1 MSDAAAFLA
10 SLVLLGLA
18 AYRVLADRSAA
29 PDSTRT
35 AVYGFVI
42 CEGLAMALLAPASTD
57 LLGRAGVS
65 ALCVV
70 LVGDTVRTAAVGF
83 LMLVGYAL
91 TLRVGNPPRF
101 VVPAAVLVQ
110 AAMIAAFLTARPVM
124 IADGS
129 LVVHGTGR
137 VLLSLHDALF
147 GTYAI
152 WCLAVVVA
160 GLGRESRRASP
171 GRLRVGLRLALAA
184 ACVGVVWSAWT
195 ADDVIGVLRSGVQD
209 GSEDITS
216 NVLGAVCAALV
227 VAGATVAKWGESAG
241 APLRWLRAYRTCVRL
256 APLWEALHAQLP
268 HIALAEPRRGILA
281 AIPSNAEFA
290 LYRRVIEIDDGR
302 LALRPYTPP
311 RSAIAAALPLSST
324 ANDALY
330 EAVAI
335 AAALANLRAGRRPEP
350 VEAEAAAPVE
360 EASGSVHI
368 EAAWLL
374 EVAAAFHSPAVRHT
388 LYRLDLQR
396 STNS

>member
-18 AYRVLADRSAA
+18 VYRLLADRGAA

-35 AVYGFVI
+35 AVYGFFI
-42 CEGLAMALLAPASTD
+42 CEGLAMALLAPAGTE
-57 LLGRAGVS
+57 LLGRVGVS
-65 ALCVV
+65 ALCVM
-70 LVGDTVRTAAVGF
+70 LVGDGVRTAAAGF

-91 TLRVGNPPRF
+91 TPRLGRPPRF
-101 VVPAAVLVQ
+101 VIPAAVLVQ
-110 AAMIAAFLTARPVM
+110 AAMIAMFLAARPVM
-124 IADGS
+124 TADGS
-129 LVVHGTGR
+129 LVVHGAGC

-147 GTYAI
+147 GAYAI

-160 GLGRESRRASP
+160 ALARESRRATP
-171 GRLRVGLRLALAA
+171 GPLRVGLRLALVA

-195 ADDVIGVLRSGVQD
+195 ADDVIDVLRSGVQD

-227 VAGATVAKWGESAG
+227 VAGATVTKWGASAG
-241 APLRWLRAYRTCVRL
+241 APLRWLRAYRTCARL
-256 APLWEALHAQLP
+256 APLWEALHAELP
-268 HIALAEPRRGILA
+268 HIALAEPRHGIRA

-311 RSAIAAALPLSST
+311 RSAIAAVLQQSS
-324 ANDALY
+324 APDDALY
-330 EAVAI
+330 EAVAL
-335 AAALANLRAGRRPEP
+335 AAALDNLRAGRRPEP
-350 VEAEAAAPVE
+350 VDAEAAAAPD
-360 EASGSVHI
+360 EASGSVHR

-374 EVAAAFHSPAVRHT
+374 EVALAFHSPIVRHA
-388 LYRLDLQR
+388 LHGLDLQR